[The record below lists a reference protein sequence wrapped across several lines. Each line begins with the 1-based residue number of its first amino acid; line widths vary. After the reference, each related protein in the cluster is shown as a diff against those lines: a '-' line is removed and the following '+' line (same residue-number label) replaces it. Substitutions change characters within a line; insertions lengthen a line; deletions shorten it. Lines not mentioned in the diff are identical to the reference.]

1 MNPRARILLLCL
13 LSVLVVLGTART
25 TYAGPAFCTPGGPN
39 ADGLS
44 LSDVTFRGN
53 NADACYG
60 VQLEEGDL
68 SIATINS
75 IWSGLYGGG
84 NFSQPMSV
92 ESNDGSVTANGITF
106 DFDLEGEETA
116 TSGGWDVKITPEG
129 PGAPYPQTFDILMV
143 LENKYSGVDQWAM
156 YFFDNATFV
165 DGTDQSGTWLVAFH
179 NQNGTIPKL
188 DEGILYFRNGT
199 PGGSGSG
206 SGQAVVPE
214 PASLVLLGSGLA
226 IVARRAASKREK
238 NRRA

>member
-1 MNPRARILLLCL
+1 MTAVSRILLLCL
-13 LSVLVVLGTART
+13 LGGLVVLGTAST
-25 TYAGPAFCTPGGPN
+25 TYAGPAFCTLGGPN

-68 SIATINS
+68 SITTINS
-75 IWSGLYGGG
+75 IWGGLFGGG
-84 NFSQPMSV
+84 NFSHPLSV

-106 DFDLEGEETA
+106 DFDLDGEETA
-116 TSGGWDVKITPEG
+116 TSGTWDVKITPEG

-156 YFFDNATFV
+156 YFFDNETFV

-199 PGGSGSG
+199 PGSGSGSG

-214 PASLVLLGSGLA
+214 PASLLLLGSGLA
-226 IVARRAASKREK
+226 MVAKRANKRRSE
-238 NRRA
+238 RRD